1 MKISR
6 KLAAGFLA
14 VGLVG
19 GAGVVAAAAPAY
31 AVTEVRENYTGY
43 STQARCNSEK
53 TWTMNRLRSTG
64 KQITAHTPCHYN
76 GSQKW
81 KFQVWYI

>member
-6 KLAAGFLA
+6 RFAAAFLA

-19 GAGVVAAAAPAY
+19 GAGIVAAAPAQ
-31 AVTEVRENYTGY
+31 AVTETRENYTGY
-43 STQARCNSEK
+43 STLARCNSEK

-64 KQITAHTPCHYN
+64 KEITAHTPCHY
-76 GSQKW
+76 QDAQRKYM
-81 KFQVWYI
+81 FQVWYI